1 MTIGKKHAEEL
12 VLPESEEQL
21 LKTFLDEYDYL
32 SWMTGV
38 IVLKLLI
45 EHPELVS
52 QARSRLVSILDN
64 PSLSLSDESIVD
76 RMKMDVHF
84 TAYHSTEALLALI
97 FALVVDPKLPWLY
110 LTRYTGFEPS

>member
-1 MTIGKKHAEEL
+1 VTIGKKHAEEL

-45 EHPELVS
+45 EHPELV
-52 QARSRLVSILDN
+52 
-64 PSLSLSDESIVD
+64 
-76 RMKMDVHF
+76 
-84 TAYHSTEALLALI
+84 
-97 FALVVDPKLPWLY
+97 
-110 LTRYTGFEPS
+110 